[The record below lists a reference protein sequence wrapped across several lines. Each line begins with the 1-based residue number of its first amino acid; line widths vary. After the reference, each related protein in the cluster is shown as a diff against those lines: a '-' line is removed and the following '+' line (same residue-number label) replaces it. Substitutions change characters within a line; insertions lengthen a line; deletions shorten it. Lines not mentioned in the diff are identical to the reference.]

1 MIMTTPAQT
10 KSTNDT
16 PSKRLTKTDLNQLA
30 QTQYGDK
37 AYCEHVRSG
46 QRGWYLHSGDEPV
59 FLGVNITDAFHALQ
73 TQNGSTTPD
82 STSLEATV
90 TSTTISSPKIAT
102 IEEIAT
108 ISSTQPANTELPPPQ
123 ETAIP
128 TVSAD
133 VARSPLSSQQMLEI
147 LMEKF
152 PHTFFKD
159 PQKIRPIQKYIHKK
173 IRQALNYEYT
183 KEEVSA
189 ALAIYTQATD
199 YCKQLILGGSRV
211 DLEGNPCGEVSPK
224 HIEDAKA
231 RITGEKPMR
240 PAKNKKRQLT
250 PRVQASIGSPPIE
263 ELVTGKMELSVK
275 IDTVPIDSR
284 TVRNGWQEFTIE
296 ANGQIIK
303 VTVRPKT
310 WNKLQ
315 KAASEYPAWIAHL
328 KGKMGERI
336 KGGFELDQPSIQIF
350 EKQPKGTKVEP
361 ETTAIDNDD
370 S

>member
-1 MIMTTPAQT
+1 MIMTTHSQT
-10 KSTNDT
+10 ESTNDT
-16 PSKRLTKTDLNQLA
+16 QSKRLTKIDLNQLA

-46 QRGWYLHSGDEPV
+46 QRGWYLHLGDEPV
-59 FLGVNITDAFHALQ
+59 FLGANITDAFHCLQ
-73 TQNGSTTPD
+73 TQNFSTTSD
-82 STSLEATV
+82 STTLVATV
-90 TSTTISSPKIAT
+90 TPTAISSPNPKV
-102 IEEIAT
+102 AT
-108 ISSTQPANTELPPPQ
+108 ISATEPENPELPPSQ
-123 ETAIP
+123 ATTP
-128 TVSAD
+128 TTTD
-133 VARSPLSSQQMLEI
+133 VTRSPLSPQQMLEI

-159 PQKIRPIQKYIHKK
+159 PQQIRPIQKYIHKK
-173 IRQALNYEYT
+173 IRRALNYEYT

-199 YCKQLILGGSRV
+199 YCKQLILGGTRI
-211 DLEGNPCGEVSPK
+211 DLEGNSCDEVSPK

-231 RITGEKPMR
+231 RMVGEKPMR
-240 PAKNKKRQLT
+240 PAKKKKRQST
-250 PRVQASIGSPPIE
+250 PGVPAQVGPPPLE

-284 TVRNGWQEFTIE
+284 TVKNGWQEFTID
-296 ANGQIIK
+296 ASGQIIK

-336 KGGFELDQPSIQIF
+336 KGGFELDQPSVQIF

-361 ETTAIDNDD
+361 EPADVNHDD

>member
-1 MIMTTPAQT
+1 MTTHAQT

-16 PSKRLTKTDLNQLA
+16 LSKRLTKTDLNQLA

-37 AYCEHVRSG
+37 AYCEHVRGG
-46 QRGWYLHSGDEPV
+46 QRGWYLHSGDKPV

-73 TQNGSTTPD
+73 TQNFSTTSE
-82 STSLEATV
+82 STTLEATV
-90 TSTTISSPKIAT
+90 ISTAIASPEAAS
-102 IEEIAT
+102 IEEVAT
-108 ISSTQPANTELPPPQ
+108 ISSTQPANTELPPQ
-123 ETAIP
+123 ETAVP
-128 TVSAD
+128 TASAD
-133 VARSPLSSQQMLEI
+133 IARSPLSPQQMLEI

-152 PHTFFKD
+152 PHTFFND

-211 DLEGNPCGEVSPK
+211 DLEGNQCGEVSPK

-240 PAKNKKRQLT
+240 SAKSKKHQLT
-250 PRVQASIGSPPIE
+250 PRLQAPVGPPPIE

-284 TVRNGWQEFTIE
+284 TVKNGWQEFTIE
-296 ANGQIIK
+296 ASGQIIK

-315 KAASEYPAWIAHL
+315 KATSEYPAWVAHL

-336 KGGFELDQPSIQIF
+336 KGGFELDQPSVQIF
-350 EKQPKGTKVEP
+350 EKQPKGTKVES